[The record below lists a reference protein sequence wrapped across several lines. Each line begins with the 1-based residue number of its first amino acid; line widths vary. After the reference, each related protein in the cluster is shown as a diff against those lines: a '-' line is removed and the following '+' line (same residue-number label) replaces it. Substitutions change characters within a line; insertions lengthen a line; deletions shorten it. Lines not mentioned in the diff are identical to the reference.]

1 MNVTVLDETNEDGA
15 TDNDANATDD
25 NTEDDIDDDVERTHN
40 TTNSTAADDDN
51 DDYDEGVDGD
61 QSNDNES
68 SNEINIVTNRNF
80 RVRSHQDSNS
90 GRYHR
95 DVQISATASET
106 IPILRN
112 LRTQRGLESMFES
125 SRLMNSR
132 STSTRTGRGM
142 GNERWS
148 PRTFFG
154 AISSNESIWIRLGQ
168 ILLAQHRQQRLDH
181 IRERHHVRES
191 DRQAARMFVA
201 ELEETTKTITSHVL
215 ETLKNLHREFTSL

>member
-1 MNVTVLDETNEDGA
+1 M
-15 TDNDANATDD
+15 
-25 NTEDDIDDDVERTHN
+25 
-40 TTNSTAADDDN
+40 
-51 DDYDEGVDGD
+51 DGD

-80 RVRSHQDSNS
+80 RVRSHHILILSLSQIITRQLYTLEQQRTVQS
-90 GRYHR
+90 HR
-95 DVQISATASET
+95 DGDGTIEISAATASET

-191 DRQAARMFVA
+191 DRQAARMYVA
-201 ELEETTKTITSHVL
+201 ELEENHKNDHFACSREHV
-215 ETLKNLHREFTSL
+215 EKSGSHREFTSL